1 MKFSPSLLITL
12 GLFTALGI
20 VLVAIN
26 QDSKPKGPETWS
38 AFIYTHGFDSG
49 RYIKEDDFGDYASC
63 KAFAIEKSQ
72 AAEGAPWECGSY
84 CRFDS
89 RRQGFQC
96 EQMRND

>member
-26 QDSKPKGPETWS
+26 QDAKPKGPETWS

-49 RYIKEDDFGDYASC
+49 RYIKEDDFWRLC
-63 KAFAIEKSQ
+63 Q
-72 AAEGAPWECGSY
+72 L
-84 CRFDS
+84 
-89 RRQGFQC
+89 
-96 EQMRND
+96 